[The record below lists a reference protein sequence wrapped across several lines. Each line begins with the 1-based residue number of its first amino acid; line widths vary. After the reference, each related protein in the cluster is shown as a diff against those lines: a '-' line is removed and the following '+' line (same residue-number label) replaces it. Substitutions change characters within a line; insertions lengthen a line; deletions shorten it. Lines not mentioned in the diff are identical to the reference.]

1 MDYGIVERNGDR
13 LFRAA
18 IAVLKSRAEAED
30 IVQDVFVKYF
40 EKKPQF
46 ESGEHETAWLL
57 RVTINMCRSRLRSG
71 WWRLTEPL
79 TEDYPVQD
87 ERQGEVVEAVLGLPA
102 KYRVVIHLH
111 YYEGYSTREI
121 AEITGRKESTVR
133 QQLTRARRLLG
144 EVLEGELV

>member
-1 MDYGIVERNGDR
+1 VDFGVIERNENR

-18 IAVLKSRAEAED
+18 VAVLKSRAEAED
-30 IVQDVFVKYF
+30 VVQDVFLKCF

-46 ESGEHETAWLL
+46 ESRGHETAWLL
-57 RVTINMCRSRLRSG
+57 RVTVNMCRSRLRSG

-79 TEDYPVQD
+79 TESFPVRD

-111 YYEGYSTREI
+111 YYEGYSTREV

-133 QQLTRARRLLG
+133 QQLTRARRMLG
-144 EVLEGELV
+144 DILEGELA